1 MFSITFEIKRAFLG
15 WGSGWICCWAFSA
28 SITFNTALRLQTG
41 LEERMGHLCAG
52 WTTFIQDKWGQK
64 VLVLE
69 AGNCHLLLI
78 YCKEETEVLQN
89 LRTGSPGGQQ
99 NCSHILQSER

>member
-1 MFSITFEIKRAFLG
+1 MFSITIGIKRALLG
-15 WGSGWICCWAFSA
+15 RGSGWICCWAFSA
-28 SITFNTALRLQTG
+28 SITFNTALRFQAG
-41 LEERMGHLCAG
+41 LEERKGHLCAG

-78 YCKEETEVLQN
+78 YCKEETGFAKPQN
-89 LRTGSPGGQQ
+89 WLSSRTAELLTHPPK
-99 NCSHILQSER
+99 